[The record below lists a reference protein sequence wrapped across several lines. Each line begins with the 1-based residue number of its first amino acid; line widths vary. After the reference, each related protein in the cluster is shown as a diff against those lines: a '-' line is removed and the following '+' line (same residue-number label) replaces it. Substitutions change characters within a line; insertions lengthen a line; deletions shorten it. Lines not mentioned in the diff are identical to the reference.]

1 MFKPCIFVSVK
12 TLTLIRHAHAEP
24 GLNQSDI
31 ERSLNQIGNQEAE
44 KQSNNLPI
52 NEHALLLISPANRTK
67 ETAAYWLK
75 KQPKLRH
82 LFVSELY
89 NADLDTLLNCIE
101 RHFGEEHLVVIAHNP
116 GITDCANKLS
126 AGDHIDTLPTCG
138 VFTARF
144 AVDDWSQLDWASGL
158 EAEFDYPRNL
168 A

>member
-1 MFKPCIFVSVK
+1 MK

-44 KQSNNLPI
+44 KQSNILPI

-101 RHFGEEHLVVIAHNP
+101 SHFYEEYLVVIAHNP
-116 GITDCANKLS
+116 GISELYQFFTGQWEAFAPCTVAVLHHDAKAQNLEKGK
-126 AGDHIDTLPTCG
+126 ATTL
-138 VFTARF
+138 AL
-144 AVDDWSQLDWASGL
+144 Q
-158 EAEFDYPRNL
+158 YPRNNE
-168 A
+168 